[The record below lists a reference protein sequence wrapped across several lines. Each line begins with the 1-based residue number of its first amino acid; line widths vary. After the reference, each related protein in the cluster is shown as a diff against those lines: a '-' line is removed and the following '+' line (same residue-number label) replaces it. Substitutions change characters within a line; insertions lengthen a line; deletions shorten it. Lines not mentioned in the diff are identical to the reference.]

1 MFNKVKT
8 RKMKIIINGITKE
21 IPNEVNIIEL
31 LESFSLPKERIAIE
45 LNKQVVRKKDW
56 ENIKIT
62 DADQIEV
69 IHFVGGG

>member
-1 MFNKVKT
+1 
-8 RKMKIIINGITKE
+8 MKIIINGIAKE

>member
-1 MFNKVKT
+1 
-8 RKMKIIINGITKE
+8 MKIIINGKTKE